1 MRSYSKDLRAR
12 VVKAAD
18 EGMSCRGAAKL
29 FGISPAT
36 AIRWVD
42 RQRKTGSYE
51 AKPQGG
57 ARRYV
62 LKDMREYVL
71 SLVEHQSHITL
82 HEIQRQLARK
92 GKRVGV
98 TTLWKFFKREQYS
111 LKKKPLRHRTKKT

>member
-29 FGISPAT
+29 FGVSPAT
-36 AIRWVD
+36 AVRWVD

-57 ARRYV
+57 ARQDV
-62 LKDMREYVL
+62 MKDVREYAL
-71 SLVEHQSHITL
+71 SLVEHQSHVTL
-82 HEIQRQLARK
+82 NEIQR
-92 GKRVGV
+92 
-98 TTLWKFFKREQYS
+98 
-111 LKKKPLRHRTKKT
+111 